1 MMIYLQTIDT
11 AEDRSKF
18 EQLYEQYKQLMFY
31 TAFQILKRP
40 QDAEDA
46 VHLAFLSIAEKI
58 SKISD
63 PDCPKTRAYIV
74 TIVERKAIDMLRAE
88 RRHPSV
94 PLDESINGVSVEYS
108 GDNALAKAILALPA
122 AYRQCILLKF
132 YHGYSTKEIAGI
144 MHLSLANTSKLLQRA
159 KAKLKDI
166 YQEGDE
172 SL

>member
-46 VHLAFLSIAEKI
+46 VHLAFLSIAENI
-58 SKISD
+58 SRISD
-63 PDCPKTRAYIV
+63 
-74 TIVERKAIDMLRAE
+74 
-88 RRHPSV
+88 
-94 PLDESINGVSVEYS
+94 LDYS
-108 GDNALAKAILALPA
+108 GDNALTKAILALPA

-159 KAKLKDI
+159 KAKLKEI
-166 YQEGDE
+166 YQEGGE

>member
-18 EQLYEQYKQLMFY
+18 ERLYEQYKQLMFY

-46 VHLAFLSIAEKI
+46 VHLAFLSIAENI

-74 TIVERKAIDMLRAE
+74 TIFLPCDFFTVPIPDSSFNYAFAPVRLYLQIIDIETTAEASDNRGDDCIIAWIVKWIFLDSIGVAIII
-88 RRHPSV
+88 P
-94 PLDESINGVSVEYS
+94 I
-108 GDNALAKAILALPA
+108 
-122 AYRQCILLKF
+122 
-132 YHGYSTKEIAGI
+132 
-144 MHLSLANTSKLLQRA
+144 
-159 KAKLKDI
+159 
-166 YQEGDE
+166 
-172 SL
+172 

>member
-1 MMIYLQTIDT
+1 MIVYLQLIDT

-46 VHLAFLSIAEKI
+46 VHHAFLSIAENI

-74 TIVERKAIDMLRAE
+74 TIVERKAIDMLR
-88 RRHPSV
+88 
-94 PLDESINGVSVEYS
+94 D
-108 GDNALAKAILALPA
+108 
-122 AYRQCILLKF
+122 ILLVKTF
-132 YHGYSTKEIAGI
+132 CLLIDRQIVPQQRTLLVHIYTFKIPPAKHAFCRLQ
-144 MHLSLANTSKLLQRA
+144 LS
-159 KAKLKDI
+159 
-166 YQEGDE
+166 E
-172 SL
+172 

>member
-46 VHLAFLSIAEKI
+46 VHHAFLSIAENI

-63 PDCPKTRAYIV
+63 PDCPKIC
-74 TIVERKAIDMLRAE
+74 
-88 RRHPSV
+88 
-94 PLDESINGVSVEYS
+94 S
-108 GDNALAKAILALPA
+108 GQSGGTHLCRWMN
-122 AYRQCILLKF
+122 Q
-132 YHGYSTKEIAGI
+132 STAF
-144 MHLSLANTSKLLQRA
+144 L
-159 KAKLKDI
+159 
-166 YQEGDE
+166 
-172 SL
+172 

>member
-1 MMIYLQTIDT
+1 MIVYLQLIDT

-46 VHLAFLSIAEKI
+46 VHHAFLSIAENI

-94 PLDESINGVSVEYS
+94 PLEIFRYGGEAS
-108 GDNALAKAILALPA
+108 G
-122 AYRQCILLKF
+122 
-132 YHGYSTKEIAGI
+132 
-144 MHLSLANTSKLLQRA
+144 
-159 KAKLKDI
+159 
-166 YQEGDE
+166 
-172 SL
+172 

>member
-1 MMIYLQTIDT
+1 MQLIDI

-18 EQLYEQYKQLMFY
+18 ERLYEQYKQLMFY

-46 VHLAFLSIAEKI
+46 VHLAFLSIAENI
-58 SKISD
+58 SRISD
-63 PDCPKTRAYIV
+63 LDCPKTRAYIV

-122 AYRQCILLKF
+122 AYRQCLLLKF

-159 KAKLKDI
+159 KAKLKEI

>member
-1 MMIYLQTIDT
+1 MIVYLQLIDT

-46 VHLAFLSIAEKI
+46 VHLAFLSIAENI
-58 SKISD
+58 SRISD
-63 PDCPKTRAYIV
+63 LDCPKTRAYIV

-94 PLDESINGVSVEYS
+94 PLNQSTAFLWNTVETARWQRQFWNCRLPIVSAFS
-108 GDNALAKAILALPA
+108 
-122 AYRQCILLKF
+122 
-132 YHGYSTKEIAGI
+132 
-144 MHLSLANTSKLLQRA
+144 
-159 KAKLKDI
+159 
-166 YQEGDE
+166 
-172 SL
+172 

>member
-46 VHLAFLSIAEKI
+46 VHHAFLSIAENI

-63 PDCPKTRAYIV
+63 PDCPKTR
-74 TIVERKAIDMLRAE
+74 
-88 RRHPSV
+88 
-94 PLDESINGVSVEYS
+94 VSVEYS
-108 GDNALAKAILALPA
+108 GDNALAKAILELPA

-166 YQEGDE
+166 YQEGGE